1 METPN
6 TIYDG
11 NTTAESSPNKNTERN
26 TTDSQTPSWKA
37 NLSLRW
43 SRKLPTKGE
52 LCDTFL
58 DLKNSL
64 VVQSNNVAG
73 LNKRIERL
81 ERDLG
86 DLIEYL
92 NARNI

>member
-6 TIYDG
+6 TLYDE

>member
-6 TIYDG
+6 TIYDE
-11 NTTAESSPNKNTERN
+11 NTTAESSPNKNTEQN
-26 TTDSQTPSWKA
+26 PTDSQSPSWKA

-43 SRKLPTKGE
+43 SRKQPTKSE
-52 LCDTFL
+52 LCETFL

-64 VVQSNNVAG
+64 VVQSNNVVG
-73 LNKRIERL
+73 LNKRIECL

>member
-6 TIYDG
+6 TLYDE
-11 NTTAESSPNKNTERN
+11 NTTAESSPNKNTEQN
-26 TTDSQTPSWKA
+26 PTDSQSPSWKA

-43 SRKLPTKGE
+43 SRKQPTKSE
-52 LCDTFL
+52 LCETFL

-86 DLIEYL
+86 DLIQYINKTL
-92 NARNI
+92 

>member
-6 TIYDG
+6 TIYDE
-11 NTTAESSPNKNTERN
+11 NTTAESSPNKNTEQN
-26 TTDSQTPSWKA
+26 PTDSQSPSWKA

-43 SRKLPTKGE
+43 SRKQPTKSE
-52 LCDTFL
+52 LCETFL

-64 VVQSNNVAG
+64 VVQSNNVVG

-86 DLIEYL
+86 DLIQYINE
-92 NARNI
+92 RNI

>member
-6 TIYDG
+6 TLYDE
-11 NTTAESSPNKNTERN
+11 NTTAESSPNKNTEQN
-26 TTDSQTPSWKA
+26 PTDSQSSSWKA
-37 NLSLRW
+37 NLSKRW
-43 SRKLPTKGE
+43 SKKQPTKGE
-52 LCDTFL
+52 LCETFL

-64 VVQSNNVAG
+64 VVQSNNVVG
-73 LNKRIERL
+73 LNNCIERL

-86 DLIEYL
+86 DLIEYI